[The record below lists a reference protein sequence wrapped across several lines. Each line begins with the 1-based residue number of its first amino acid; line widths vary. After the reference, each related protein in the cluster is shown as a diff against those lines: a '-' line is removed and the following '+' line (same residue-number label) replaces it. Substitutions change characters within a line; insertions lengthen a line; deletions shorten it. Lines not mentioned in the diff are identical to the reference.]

1 MPFANSLYYMVY
13 NMRYVIH
20 STVYSEESQVWA
32 RYTSL
37 QENTAVQSRF
47 GPTLKCAICNS

>member
-1 MPFANSLYYMVY
+1 
-13 NMRYVIH
+13 MRYVIH